1 MAHQQQATRR
11 RFGGSS
17 AGGRTAGRRAGR
29 PTGRRPGRRPGQS
42 APPNL
47 AFARR
52 RRQPQKSG
60 AAKAFAAV
68 TSKLPGG
75 GSKRGKAKST
85 GKAAGAAG
93 ALKSKGKGPAGI
105 AALAA
110 AAVGA
115 GVAFKNRDKVGGAM
129 KRRGQDD
136 EPQVPETPVDVGP
149 VPGPLPSA

>member
-1 MAHQQQATRR
+1 MANQQATRR

-17 AGGRTAGRRAGR
+17 APGRTAGRRAGR
-29 PTGRRPGRRPGQS
+29 PTGRRPGRRPDQS
-42 APPNL
+42 GAPNL

-60 AAKAFAAV
+60 AAKALAAV

-85 GKAAGAAG
+85 GAAG
-93 ALKSKGKGPAGI
+93 ALKGKGKGPAGI

-129 KRRGQDD
+129 KRKGQDD

>member
-1 MAHQQQATRR
+1 MANQQATRR

-17 AGGRTAGRRAGR
+17 APGHTAGRRAGR

-42 APPNL
+42 AAPNL

-60 AAKAFAAV
+60 AAKALAAV

-129 KRRGQDD
+129 KRRGQDG